1 MTGFVRAWALG
12 MAALVAAACGD
23 STAPPPPGGGDV
35 SLAVGQFAL
44 YTGTEIAGALRFPA
58 AASGGAQYLIV
69 AQSATGTSGLTTAF
83 SLSGA
88 AGAAARSTSAELAPP
103 PSGGEPSLALRFHDG
118 LRRIESQLAAEAR
131 AAGIRLAAPAVRPA
145 PATITPPVVG
155 SSRSFKV
162 CGDLDCSLPLQTV
175 VATARYVGTHAAIFV
190 DDSAPAG
197 GLTGSDLQQ
206 MGQQFD
212 AVLYPIDRQSFGAE
226 SDIDSNGVVIILLTP
241 KVNAL
246 VGSPQ
251 CDDSYVT
258 GYFFGADLM
267 PGYSTRYNNGEVFY
281 GFVPD
286 PGPVCP
292 YSVSLVRHLIPVTFI
307 HEFQHMISF
316 NQHVLVR
323 NGETEVLWLNEAL
336 SHLAEELGGRHYD
349 SLRIDTTASR
359 FYIGNL
365 YNAFKYLK
373 DPLASAVVTTTG
385 PGELTER
392 GAEWLFVR
400 YLVDRFGAQTSHDL
414 VNTSS
419 QGATNVAAA
428 TGTAFATLL
437 GHWALAVYASDYPGF
452 TAPAELRYASWRFRT
467 TFADL
472 NAQRPTYFDRV
483 FPLVPFSG
491 TGGAVSVTGTLRSGS
506 GAFVLAT
513 QAPDGRS
520 FELDFSPSAGSTFP
534 SATGAQIAVVRLR

>member
-1 MTGFVRAWALG
+1 MTGSVRAWALG

-23 STAPPPPGGGDV
+23 STAPPPAGGGDV

-44 YTGTEIAGALRFPA
+44 YTGAQIAGALRFPA
-58 AASGGAQYLIV
+58 AASSGAQYLIV
-69 AQSATGTSGLTTAF
+69 AQSATGTSGITSVF

-88 AGAAARSTSAELAPP
+88 VGAAGASASAALAPP
-103 PSGGEPSLALRFHDG
+103 PAGGEPSLALRFHDG
-118 LRRIESQLAAEAR
+118 LRAREARLAAEAR
-131 AAGIRLAAPAVRPA
+131 LLGVGAAAPAVRVA
-145 PATITPPVVG
+145 AAPPVVG
-155 SSRSFKV
+155 DSRTFKV
-162 CGDLDCSLPLQTV
+162 CGDLDCAALVNV
-175 VATARYVGTHAAIFV
+175 VATARWVGTHAAIFV
-190 DDSAPAG
+190 DGSAPAG
-197 GLTGSDLQQ
+197 GFTDSNLQQ

-212 AVLYPIDRQSFGAE
+212 AELYPIDRQNFGAE
-226 SDIDSNGVVIILLTP
+226 SDIDDNGVVIILLTP

-246 VGSPQ
+246 VGPLE

-258 GYFFGADLM
+258 GYFFGADLTDD
-267 PGYSTRYNNGEVFY
+267 SRYNNGEVFY

-286 PGPVCP
+286 PGGLVSCD
-292 YSVSLVRHLIPVTFI
+292 YSVSEVRRLIPVTFI

-323 NGETEVLWLNEAL
+323 GSGYTEVLWLNEAL
-336 SHLAEELGGRHYD
+336 SHLAEELGGRYYD
-349 SLRIDTTASR
+349 SLGDTTTASS
-359 FYIGNL
+359 FWIGNL

-392 GAEWLFVR
+392 GAEWLFLR
-400 YLVDRFGAQTSHDL
+400 YLVDRFGAQTSRDL

-419 QGATNVAAA
+419 QGAANVAAV

-452 TAPAELRYASWRFRT
+452 TAPAELRYASWHFRA

-472 NAQRPTYFDRV
+472 NAQRPAYFDRV
-483 FPLVPFSG
+483 FPLVPFPG

-520 FELDFSPSAGSTFP
+520 FELDFSPTAGGTFP
-534 SATGAQIAVVRLR
+534 LATGAQIAVVRLR